1 MKLIIVLS
9 NYISKLKF
17 YFRKKK
23 KVIKRNKKWTLNRVN
38 LTTNLNS
45 IKLHNDRFRG
55 KPLLSSILNR
65 GCLLSKQTA
74 SVFIPRLESYK
85 DILFYGV
92 NTIQGKVLNEIIE
105 PMYHSVY
112 SPKFKKITS
121 LYIHDLTLSY
131 KGWRHYKGLPVRGQR
146 TWANA
151 RMSKLANVDM
161 RLLKSKILRSYYK
174 GFESSIVNIGVAV
187 ESYNKLWYKQWY
199 YEWWSTKIRR
209 LRLSKGSNKVCVY
222 DFNSIV
228 SGRVIG
234 YQRQAKPGK
243 KKRVYK
249 SNYFTLGFTLGSTKK
264 LISAA
269 LKRPA
274 GATVKVGDGTIA
286 QILLSSPRDKKKVSK
301 KMSSAKKKQDKLA
314 KQKKKKEAAKTK
326 TSELRRIRDQKTK
339 NLKKAQR

>member
-17 YFRKKK
+17 YFKKKK

-146 TWANA
+146 T
-151 RMSKLANVDM
+151 
-161 RLLKSKILRSYYK
+161 
-174 GFESSIVNIGVAV
+174 
-187 ESYNKLWYKQWY
+187 
-199 YEWWSTKIRR
+199 
-209 LRLSKGSNKVCVY
+209 
-222 DFNSIV
+222 
-228 SGRVIG
+228 
-234 YQRQAKPGK
+234 
-243 KKRVYK
+243 
-249 SNYFTLGFTLGSTKK
+249 
-264 LISAA
+264 
-269 LKRPA
+269 
-274 GATVKVGDGTIA
+274 
-286 QILLSSPRDKKKVSK
+286 
-301 KMSSAKKKQDKLA
+301 
-314 KQKKKKEAAKTK
+314 
-326 TSELRRIRDQKTK
+326 
-339 NLKKAQR
+339 